1 MLLLVI
7 DIEELPSGLLMK
19 RVVLSQELLL
29 LVPKKVKSMTKK
41 EARDITVKRF
51 TNLIDGTVVS
61 NVSVLAII
69 SYYERLLYGQK
80 TDPPKPYSNI
90 VDSFI
95 QEDINSM
102 EEDDYPGL

>member
-1 MLLLVI
+1 
-7 DIEELPSGLLMK
+7 MK
-19 RVVLSQELLL
+19 RVVLSPELLL
-29 LVPKKVKSMTKK
+29 LVHKRVKSMTKR
-41 EARDITVKRF
+41 EARDLTVKRF
-51 TNLIDGTVVS
+51 TNLIDGKVLS
-61 NVSVLAII
+61 NVSVLSII
-69 SYYERLLYGQK
+69 SYYEGLLYGQK

>member
-1 MLLLVI
+1 
-7 DIEELPSGLLMK
+7 MK
-19 RVVLSQELLL
+19 RVVLSPELLL
-29 LVPKKVKSMTKK
+29 LVHKRVKSMTKR
-41 EARDITVKRF
+41 EARDLTV
-51 TNLIDGTVVS
+51 
-61 NVSVLAII
+61 
-69 SYYERLLYGQK
+69 YYEGLLYGQK